1 MSSREHCLFEP
12 RSAPYLA
19 SLLLFSGHLSPAD
32 SIPQAFLPSL
42 AFSSIRPIE
51 SSGYLL
57 EDRKDGFIFFQ
68 ASTLF
73 CAFLPLWLHLS
84 PGCPTL
90 QGSSSSWTA
99 SISGPW
105 NHPSSVLH
113 YPILRCSS
121 CLLCYPLSR
130 CLTCLLGPPLQ
141 FPVPLATIS
150 SRGTP
155 ISERHSSSLDL
166 YKSSLGREG

>member
-19 SLLLFSGHLSPAD
+19 SLLLFSRHLSPAD
-32 SIPQAFLPSL
+32 SISQAFLPSL
-42 AFSSIRPIE
+42 AFSSIHPLE
-51 SSGYLL
+51 SSGYIL

-99 SISGPW
+99 SIS
-105 NHPSSVLH
+105 SSALH
-113 YPILRCSS
+113 HPILRCSS

-130 CLTCLLGPPLQ
+130 CLTCLLGAFLT
-141 FPVPLATIS
+141 VPSAS
-150 SRGTP
+150 SHHLITWKIPFLGGTAPTLTCTRAVRG
-155 ISERHSSSLDL
+155 E
-166 YKSSLGREG
+166 KAEGQG